1 MEDVEEHAGE
11 ACGGACRGMG
21 RRGEHLHAREHVGE
35 ACAFLTWLY
44 LSMNMSAFG
53 TLESPRCMR
62 EEPTH
67 EPHLAW
73 VVCSSWCIARVV
85 RGACCTRCS
94 PWPVSRC
101 AYGLDARTRSSS
113 AKYQS
118 RNMSFAISRHRVSDC
133 STNAYCF
140 A

>member
-1 MEDVEEHAGE
+1 M
-11 ACGGACRGMG
+11 CGSMRPS
-21 RRGEHLHAREHVGE
+21 
-35 ACAFLTWLY
+35 LTWLY

-53 TLESPRCMR
+53 TLESPRWMS

-67 EPHLAW
+67 EPHLDW

-101 AYGLDARTRSSS
+101 AYGFEARTRSSS
-113 AKYQS
+113 AKYHS